1 VCWATSGSTTRA
13 WRHCCN
19 ARWIIGAVEPMCG
32 APRAG
37 KMHHMAATKFAMDV
51 EPTQANLSSAEEAG
65 AAQHTAAGEGL
76 QPGGYMTALMA
87 AIDGADAAHQAAAT
101 TRSTTNMATRQYSI
115 ARVQTAEQ
123 SNAAV
128 LTT

>member
-1 VCWATSGSTTRA
+1 MCAT
-13 WRHCCN
+13 
-19 ARWIIGAVEPMCG
+19 ART
-32 APRAG
+32 G
-37 KMHHMAATKFAMDV
+37 KMHVMAATKFAMDV

-65 AAQHTAAGEGL
+65 AAQHTATGEGL

-87 AIDGADAAHQAAAT
+87 AIDGADAARQAAAT